1 MMAQWHP
8 TKNPQFDVYTTPAG
22 LREKAWWLCRKCGYE
37 WQALISTRKE
47 SKGYCPRCD
56 KDKQGP
62 KTKTTIAMVP
72 HLIDFWDFD
81 ANPDMDPYTLT
92 ATKNRDANWK
102 CPVCGHK
109 WTANIHNRY
118 YDKTGCPA
126 CAGTVATEKNNALVR
141 YPDLEYYYDHDYP
154 ENPPL
159 ESLLPTSS
167 TVVHWRCP
175 DCGYKWEQPVVDR
188 IKNGIVKSCA
198 ICTGARIKG
207 TYADEYPEAA
217 EMYSPENTVLFH
229 DLHAKDRTTIFLWDC
244 PNCGYEFESTL
255 GSMLILSKRPHKGCP
270 ACLGKVIAPPGE
282 SVADL
287 YPELLEELDDDTDL
301 FKLLPNSSKEVSWKC
316 KTCGYKWTTT
326 IALRSMGFGKCAVCN
341 NIRPVKG
348 HNTVADLF
356 YDIAKQWAPSNNL
369 KADELLPGSTEWVK
383 LVCPDCGIEH
393 SVQICQATAGNI
405 QCPYCSGAKA
415 IPGVNSLKAV
425 HEDWLR
431 YWDYENNSSD
441 PDHIRADASS
451 DCFWICDNGHHYTM
465 KITVR
470 TRFIEEGRE
479 LCPYCDERLPIP
491 GTNSL
496 KALHPE
502 WVEELDPENK
512 IDPDTVFESYS
523 HPLLWICKEG
533 HHYPRTPLLRLQ
545 DEAEGR
551 ESCPFCDERTPTPGV
566 NTLKIL
572 HPEWMYEFDPENTVD
587 PDTVFETY
595 TFPLLWICK
604 EGHHYPRS
612 PLLRLQDEAEGRN
625 SCPFC
630 DERAAIPGVN
640 SLKAL
645 HPEWMDEFDSE
656 NTVDPDTVFETYTQP
671 LLWICK
677 EGHHYPRSPLLR
689 LQDEALNRESC
700 PICDDRQVQPG
711 VNSFAAKHKD
721 LLAEWDYVSNY
732 VIADPDHISDKSNIK
747 VWFRC
752 MKDPTHENYGMSVAT
767 RVLFKERGHN
777 PCPTCKGRR
786 RKKKHFV

>member
-47 SKGYCPRCD
+47 SKGYCLRCD

-92 ATKNRDANWK
+92 ATKKRDANWK

-175 DCGYKWEQPVVDR
+175 DCGYRWEQPMSYR
-188 IKNGIVKSCA
+188 IKNGKVSGCA
-198 ICTGARIKG
+198 ICTGAKIRG
-207 TYADEYPEAA
+207 TYEDEYPELA
-217 EMYSPENTVLFH
+217 EMYSPENNIAFKSLHVNDRNTV
-229 DLHAKDRTTIFLWDC
+229 FLWDC
-244 PNCGYEFESTL
+244 PECGYTFESSL
-255 GSMLILSKRPHKGCP
+255 GSMMKIVQKPHKGCP
-270 ACLGKVIAPPGE
+270 LCLGRVVAPPGE

-287 YPELLEELDDDTDL
+287 YPELLDELDDDVDL
-301 FKLLPNSSKEVSWKC
+301 FRLLPNSGKEVQWKC

-341 NIRPVKG
+341 NLRPVKG
-348 HNTVADLF
+348 RNTVADLF
-356 YDIAKQWAPSNNL
+356 YDIAKQWAPSNIIQP
-369 KADELLPGSTEWVK
+369 DELMPSSGEWVK

-393 SVQICQATAGNI
+393 SVQVCQATAGNI
-405 QCPYCSGAKA
+405 QCPYCNEKKVA
-415 IPGVNSLKAV
+415 PGKNSLEVTNPELVPLWSKKNTRDISTVASFMSYTA
-425 HEDWLR
+425 
-431 YWDYENNSSD
+431 YWDCPDCGGTYPADINKMVSGEAHCKYCADEALLPGFNSLDKTNPELKDEWS
-441 PDHIRADASS
+441 PRNSLPMSQVKAFSWYRAY
-451 DCFWICDNGHHYTM
+451 WICQVCGGEHMATIKEHM
-465 KITVR
+465 
-470 TRFIEEGRE
+470 EGTDS
-479 LCPYCDERLPIP
+479 CKYCEGIVPMSGI
-491 GTNSL
+491 NSL
-496 KALHPE
+496 KALH
-502 WVEELDPENK
+502 
-512 IDPDTVFESYS
+512 S
-523 HPLLWICKEG
+523 
-533 HHYPRTPLLRLQ
+533 
-545 DEAEGR
+545 
-551 ESCPFCDERTPTPGV
+551 
-566 NTLKIL
+566 
-572 HPEWMYEFDPENTVD
+572 EWMDEFDPENTVD
-587 PDTVFETY
+587 LDTVFETY
-595 TFPLLWICK
+595 TLPLLWICK

-612 PLLRLQDEAEGRN
+612 PLLRLQDEAEGRL

-630 DERAAIPGVN
+630 DERTATPGVN

-645 HPEWMDEFDSE
+645 HPEWMNEFDPG

-677 EGHHYPRSPLLR
+677 DGHHYPRSPLLR
-689 LQDEALNRESC
+689 LQDEALGREPC
-700 PICDDRQVQPG
+700 PICGNRQVQPG

-752 MKDPTHENYGMSVAT
+752 MKDPTHENYDMSVAT